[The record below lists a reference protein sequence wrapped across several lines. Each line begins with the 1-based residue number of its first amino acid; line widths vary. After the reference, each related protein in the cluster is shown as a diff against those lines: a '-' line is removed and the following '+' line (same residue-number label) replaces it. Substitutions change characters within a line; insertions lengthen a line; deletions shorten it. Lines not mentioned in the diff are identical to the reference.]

1 MLMIAIESLVA
12 RALSDMLLRVPPKRE
27 RCSGLKD
34 YRTLVYDTER
44 QVTGNH
50 LPYAWETLDGYDGQ
64 GRKAHARGVV

>member
-1 MLMIAIESLVA
+1 
-12 RALSDMLLRVPPKRE
+12 MLLRVPPKRE